1 LIKLVLGVLLLT
13 GIDGECEYIYRMQ
26 NTVDHTNVS
35 KLAETVG
42 VEVAPSAA
50 SE

>member
-1 LIKLVLGVLLLT
+1 LLT

-35 KLAETVG
+35 KLAEMVG
-42 VEVAPSAA
+42 VKVVPSEAG
-50 SE
+50 E

>member
-1 LIKLVLGVLLLT
+1 V

-35 KLAETVG
+35 KLAELIG
-42 VEVAPSAA
+42 VKVVSEAA